1 MISTTLR
8 IALIVVVLIYFIIIF
23 YFLKKKAISL
33 KYTLMWLMAG
43 VIMAV
48 FVAWP
53 RLLIYCRKLV
63 GIESNMNALFLM
75 LIGFCVV
82 ILMALTSIVS
92 GHTEK
97 MRKLIQAMSL
107 MEKRIR
113 ELEDQ
118 VAELEEKNSEITKKN
133 SKKYVM
139 FDLNDKKIKL

>member
-8 IALIVVVLIYFIIIF
+8 IALIIGVLIYFIMIL
-23 YFLKKKAISL
+23 YFLKKRAISL
-33 KYTLMWLMAG
+33 KYTLMWLFAG

-53 RLLIYCRKLV
+53 KLLWYCKHLV

-75 LIGFCVV
+75 LFGFCIV

-113 ELEDQ
+113 ELEKQ
-118 VAELEEKNSEITKKN
+118 VEELQG
-133 SKKYVM
+133 
-139 FDLNDKKIKL
+139 DKTSDKSSNINKDKE